1 MAPPP
6 KNIQNQSLSL
16 VLTASTPHVDPGNS
30 LLSRPSTSALLL
42 LTYFLSTEARGSPSN
57 VNQVLPLCSKPS
69 DGQSRDGA
77 LQGPTPS
84 VPLLHLWS
92 HLLLSPALSTI
103 SHTGPLVLHTGQAHS
118 GLRLHTGSAG
128 PFSPGPLQCQCPHLS
143 QVLSQSHPP

>member
-16 VLTASTPHVDPGNS
+16 VLATSTPHVDPGNS

-57 VNQVLPLCSKPS
+57 VSQVLPLCSNPS

-84 VPLLHLWS
+84 VLLLHLWS
-92 HLLLSPALSTI
+92 HLLLSPSLSTSAI
-103 SHTGPLVLHTGQAHS
+103 LVPLFCTQVRPTLASGCILGRLVPSPLDPCNAHALTS
-118 GLRLHTGSAG
+118 LKS
-128 PFSPGPLQCQCPHLS
+128 
-143 QVLSQSHPP
+143 